1 MITRKRDTT
10 VLENTALFETVK
22 VKHPHN
28 VIINLECAV
37 VQTDLYPI
45 LTIKYSD
52 PKQSVVAS
60 LAYFIPQLISYFQL
74 DIIKLR
80 VVFLSISKAENSE
93 VQDLRYL
100 EVDFA
105 REIQRQEYKGDILS
119 YVLLKSPATIS
130 LPADIAYELELAG
143 IELSQYHGR
152 QVLLRTVTDGDIKGV
167 VEYYDGE
174 RYYLKTGKNEPLKVF
189 RGIIRK
195 SY

>member
-1 MITRKRDTT
+1 